1 MRHDSPSAWH
11 GRFSAE
17 PLNPEHHE
25 PLALPFH
32 WDKFTQNL
40 VPAQVPLL
48 QSKLSSVLLSDSQ
61 TALSWL
67 KQQSDHTL
75 PETNKLGTSAPIT
88 GRLRSAAS
96 EKPLSHCCL
105 LAGGKNNW
113 CNHTASSNELKARL
127 CAWGQE
133 KARDP
138 DVPCQ
143 RAKQTRVIL
152 TYKSVF
158 CMIKLG
164 HWSLIKEMPLIH
176 RNPTSHSNMF
186 KCVLLPA
193 HWHQKKEAVLV
204 THHMWDKREKRNGR
218 ICRG

>member
-1 MRHDSPSAWH
+1 MHRDLAPSENPRNCAISFCLLLGLCLEIQILFCHQIKKKRRNLFPQNWHCLKWFVQAVSKGKMRHDSPSAWH

-67 KQQSDHTL
+67 KQQSDHIL

-105 LAGGKNNW
+105 LAGGKNN
-113 CNHTASSNELKARL
+113 
-127 CAWGQE
+127 
-133 KARDP
+133 
-138 DVPCQ
+138 
-143 RAKQTRVIL
+143 
-152 TYKSVF
+152 
-158 CMIKLG
+158 
-164 HWSLIKEMPLIH
+164 
-176 RNPTSHSNMF
+176 
-186 KCVLLPA
+186 
-193 HWHQKKEAVLV
+193 
-204 THHMWDKREKRNGR
+204 
-218 ICRG
+218 